1 MAPVLQEHAE
11 RWTSPEGRS
20 AHPGS
25 HALGERQGSS
35 LRVGELKDPGG
46 VAGSWTGRMVRE
58 GCVFD
63 TAASEATTGVG
74 EGVLS
79 LNDLSLFDGR
89 GGEAEMTRQT
99 SHSCPPSRPYTE
111 PRFAESGEVLLE
123 KAVSEAGTR
132 SFPTRGALARRRG
145 FVGSGIQLRMPGPVQ
160 GWREVLC
167 ARGYRVDGVIG
178 RSRANRGF
186 SVVLVRKG
194 GQSFAAKGTN
204 EAIQDGILNTTL
216 QREYRV
222 LRRLC
227 HPGVVRAESL
237 IHTARGRAIVM
248 EYCPGRELAS
258 LLPRHSRLSEKG
270 RYSVLEG
277 VLDAVSYLHAQWVA
291 HRDLHGHNVMVDC
304 GEPGAGSSV
313 DAQGVRIVDFGSAQ
327 DMAVE
332 AHGGVSELADLT
344 SEILPPEVS
353 LGLACPFGCDV
364 FAAGLLAASLC
375 AGQVVVTKDV
385 ANEGLLEGAGDFL
398 RLSTAGQAHLRSMLA
413 PQPDDR
419 PAARESYERLPPVA
433 AFFAA

>member
-1 MAPVLQEHAE
+1 MAPVLQERAE
-11 RWTSPEGRS
+11 RWTPPEGVS

-25 HALGERQGSS
+25 HALGERQVSS
-35 LRVGELKDPGG
+35 LRVVELTDPGG
-46 VAGSWTGRMVRE
+46 VAGSWTGRVVRE
-58 GCVFD
+58 RCNFD
-63 TAASEATTGVG
+63 KGASEATTEVG
-74 EGVLS
+74 EDILS
-79 LNDLSLFDGR
+79 LNDFSFFDGR
-89 GGEAEMTRQT
+89 GGDAEMTRQT
-99 SHSCPPSRPYTE
+99 SHSCPPSLLYTE
-111 PRFAESGEVLLE
+111 PRFAESGEVPSE
-123 KAVSEAGTR
+123 QAVSEAGTR
-132 SFPTRGALARRRG
+132 SFPMSGALARRRG
-145 FVGSGIQLRMPGPVQ
+145 FVGSGIQLRMPGLVQ

-186 SVVLVRKG
+186 SVVLLNKR
-194 GQSFAAKGTN
+194 GQSFAAKGTD

-216 QREYRV
+216 HREYRV

-237 IHTARGRAIVM
+237 IDVASGCAIVM
-248 EYCPGRELAS
+248 EYCPGRQLAS
-258 LLPRHSRLSEKG
+258 LLPRHSGLSERG

-313 DAQGVRIVDFGSAQ
+313 DVEAVRIVDFGSAQ
-327 DMAVE
+327 DVAVE
-332 AHGGVSELADLT
+332 VHGGVGELEDLT
-344 SEILPPEVS
+344 QEILPPEVA

-364 FAAGLLAASLC
+364 FATGLLAAGLC

-385 ANEGLLEGAGDFL
+385 ANEGLLVGAGDFL
-398 RLSTAGQAHLRSMLA
+398 KLGTAGQAHLRSMLD
-413 PQPDDR
+413 PLPDDR
-419 PAARESYERLPPVA
+419 LTARESYEQLPPVA